1 MSGAFRY
8 RGNVDRTDV
17 LWEGGRGGEGRDIG
31 GCGRHAGLI
40 APAMRREWEPNRYS
54 RASFGHVGGERR
66 GVQDSPTNVRLRVS
80 LETNFRYVTS
90 QNNEVVI
97 IVSGRLSP

>member
-40 APAMRREWEPNRYS
+40 APAMRRE
-54 RASFGHVGGERR
+54 
-66 GVQDSPTNVRLRVS
+66 
-80 LETNFRYVTS
+80 
-90 QNNEVVI
+90 
-97 IVSGRLSP
+97 